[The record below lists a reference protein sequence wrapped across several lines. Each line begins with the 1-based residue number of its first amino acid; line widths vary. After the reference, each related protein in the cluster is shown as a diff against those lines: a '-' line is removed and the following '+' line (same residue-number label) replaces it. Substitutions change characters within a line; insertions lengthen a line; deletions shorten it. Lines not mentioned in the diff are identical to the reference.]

1 MPEASADVSSLF
13 AMNRSLYDRARDS
26 GGTRLTTTAV
36 PFSQADWRRHYG
48 LEWEVLRKAKK
59 RFDPNQILSPA
70 QGMFLDC
77 SPRLE
82 RAENTLSNV
91 LWQSASFRTCPAV
104 LKFRHAFRAST
115 QVVSIRL

>member
-13 AMNRSLYDRARDS
+13 AMNRSLYDRARDL

-59 RFDPNQILSPA
+59 RF
-70 QGMFLDC
+70 
-77 SPRLE
+77 
-82 RAENTLSNV
+82 
-91 LWQSASFRTCPAV
+91 
-104 LKFRHAFRAST
+104 
-115 QVVSIRL
+115 